1 MSVDQISFIT
11 NLVRE
16 ALQIERDAPPKLDK
30 EGKPETFTLAL
41 PKLRISEQ
49 WGSPGSDDR
58 QVIEMFTSKIQGGNF
73 QQKLASLGQFVNN
86 CDESCSDSKDVGEI
100 LANLVFLEAL
110 AAIIE
115 DFNDKSGGFLF
126 ESLIVALAGGGARQV
141 DTVGGRDQEVTDI
154 EIDGRPMSLKFLY
167 GGSKYLKGSARNL
180 ERDIRA
186 KGQPMEFLV
195 GVKDRDEGGKVL
207 SVGFYNFTVGKVQ
220 LEDGS
225 VIEGEFSPDD
235 YGLGIYLPNIVGSR
249 KPFARIDLGSREKVV
264 QVANNHVSRLG
275 DNLLTIYNGM
285 ATLSNQVNSYFLES
299 NKMSGVAAAK
309 TAGALKDS
317 AEKLLQ

>member
-30 EGKPETFTLAL
+30 DKPDTFTLAL

-58 QVIEMFTSKIQGGNF
+58 KVIEMFTSKIQGGNF

-86 CDESCSDSKDVGEI
+86 CDESCSNSKDVGEI

-126 ESLIVALAGGGARQV
+126 ESLIVALAGGGAKQV

-154 EIDGRPMSLKFLY
+154 EVDGRPMSLKFVY
-167 GGSKYLKGSARNL
+167 GGNKYLKGSATNL
-180 ERDIRA
+180 ERDIKKKR
-186 KGQPMEFLV
+186 QPMEFLV
-195 GVKDRDEGGKVL
+195 GVKERDEGGKVL
-207 SVGFYNFTVGKVQ
+207 SVGFYNFTVGKVE

-225 VIEGEFSPDD
+225 VIQGEYSPAD
-235 YGLGIYLPNIVGSR
+235 YGTGKIYLPNIVAKK
-249 KPFARIDLGSREKVV
+249 KPFARIDLGSREKVI

-285 ATLSNQVNSYFLES
+285 ATLSSQVNEYFLQS

>member
-30 EGKPETFTLAL
+30 GKPDTFTLAL

-58 QVIEMFTSKIQGGNF
+58 KVIEMFTSKIQGGNF

-126 ESLIVALAGGGARQV
+126 ESLIVALAGGGAKQV
-141 DTVGGRDQEVTDI
+141 DTVGGRYQDVTDI
-154 EIDGRPMSLKFLY
+154 EVDGKPMSLKFLY
-167 GGSKYLKGSARNL
+167 CFFQSLQSGFHFNIILRHCCPTSRFCCLSSRCHFTINNSTTLFIKKGDPKIS
-180 ERDIRA
+180 
-186 KGQPMEFLV
+186 
-195 GVKDRDEGGKVL
+195 
-207 SVGFYNFTVGKVQ
+207 
-220 LEDGS
+220 
-225 VIEGEFSPDD
+225 
-235 YGLGIYLPNIVGSR
+235 
-249 KPFARIDLGSREKVV
+249 
-264 QVANNHVSRLG
+264 
-275 DNLLTIYNGM
+275 
-285 ATLSNQVNSYFLES
+285 
-299 NKMSGVAAAK
+299 
-309 TAGALKDS
+309 
-317 AEKLLQ
+317 

>member
-30 EGKPETFTLAL
+30 EGKPDTFTLAL

-115 DFNDKSGGFLF
+115 DFKSFLNRSHGLTDVMHIG
-126 ESLIVALAGGGARQV
+126 SLAKKISA
-141 DTVGGRDQEVTDI
+141 TI
-154 EIDGRPMSLKFLY
+154 RPM
-167 GGSKYLKGSARNL
+167 
-180 ERDIRA
+180 
-186 KGQPMEFLV
+186 
-195 GVKDRDEGGKVL
+195 
-207 SVGFYNFTVGKVQ
+207 
-220 LEDGS
+220 
-225 VIEGEFSPDD
+225 
-235 YGLGIYLPNIVGSR
+235 
-249 KPFARIDLGSREKVV
+249 
-264 QVANNHVSRLG
+264 
-275 DNLLTIYNGM
+275 
-285 ATLSNQVNSYFLES
+285 
-299 NKMSGVAAAK
+299 
-309 TAGALKDS
+309 
-317 AEKLLQ
+317 